1 MTPATTTTTPAI
13 NYFRV
18 VVAGDYAL
26 SQIVIDS
33 MSPAITLSA
42 VTMTPAIINRQ

>member
-18 VVAGDYAL
+18 VVAGDYA
-26 SQIVIDS
+26 IVPDFHRFHVTGNYLIGGDNDS
-33 MSPAITLSA
+33 GDK
-42 VTMTPAIINRQ
+42 